1 MLASMGAWLVLLALV
16 FLGLAILL
24 SGWVFQK
31 AASWVGVEVS
41 LGYATLVAVAAA
53 VVQTVVQMV
62 FAGLVLMSSPLP
74 VLDALQQEA
83 TLLRITGGMSGIA
96 AWLAVTMLMLDVD
109 LWKAVAIALINMILS
124 FVVTIALAVTLGNL
138 LLLSVFAAFGLAGS

>member
-1 MLASMGAWLVLLALV
+1 MLARMGAWLVLVALV
-16 FLGLAILL
+16 FLSLGILL

-31 AASWVGVEVS
+31 AASWVGVEVT

-53 VVQTVVQMV
+53 VVQTVVQLV
-62 FAGLVLMSSPLP
+62 FAGLVLVSSPLP
-74 VLDALQQEA
+74 VLEALQQEA
-83 TLLRITGGMSGIA
+83 TLLRITGGISGIA

-109 LWKAVAIALINMILS
+109 LWKAVAIALINMVLS